1 MTQSIKSPR
10 QRYNLDPFH
19 LYSDSELW
27 GSLESACL
35 KETVEL
41 LDGQLEHAVDEG
53 GTNFSA
59 GERQLICMARALL
72 RKTKVLVMD
81 EATASIDGQTDAKI
95 QTMIRKSFEDCT
107 LLIIAHRLVTII
119 DADMVI
125 CMNEGQ
131 VAEAGP
137 PAELLENPDGIFT
150 SLVNETGAASATFL
164 KGVATGTVSLDESAD
179 VEV

>member
-1 MTQSIKSPR
+1 M
-10 QRYNLDPFH
+10 
-19 LYSDSELW
+19 
-27 GSLESACL
+27 
-35 KETVEL
+35 
-41 LDGQLEHAVDEG
+41 DEG

-95 QTMIRKSFEDCT
+95 QTMIRKSFEGCT

-125 CMNEGQ
+125 CMDEGR
-131 VAEAGP
+131 VAESGP
-137 PAELLENPDGIFT
+137 PSKLLENEDGIFT
-150 SLVNETGAASATFL
+150 SLVNETGEASAKFL
-164 KGVATGTVSLDESAD
+164 KGVANGEVALDAVAGGSVHLESDGEEDSTQRSD
-179 VEV
+179 V

>member
-1 MTQSIKSPR
+1 MK
-10 QRYNLDPFH
+10 
-19 LYSDSELW
+19 
-27 GSLESACL
+27 A
-35 KETVEL
+35 
-41 LDGQLEHAVDEG
+41 LDGQLEFKVEES

-95 QTMIRKSFEDCT
+95 QTMIRKSFAGCT

-125 CMNEGQ
+125 CMDDGR
-131 VAEAGP
+131 VAESGP
-137 PAELLENPDGIFT
+137 PAKLLVGPFSSSSSSSGLVLRLLHLLRLCD
-150 SLVNETGAASATFL
+150 SLFRCFLPVGLPVCTTLSAHPGSIP
-164 KGVATGTVSLDESAD
+164 KCA
-179 VEV
+179 